1 MAVHERPRRQLKG
14 NGGSR
19 PLHRP
24 LLGFTPERS
33 SPKGR
38 GGVAQGLLR
47 RRVRRP
53 SDDAAESGT
62 VLVSSMMEPIAL
74 TKSSPDAAG
83 AGRTAVGLRLLKP
96 KRARAGKEQSRQPLA
111 PLCLVLGS
119 WSASG
124 TLFPV
129 GIGGDSCQFSGEHR
143 PCRGGRGSWKETLAV
158 L

>member
-83 AGRTAVGLRLLKP
+83 AGRTTVGLRLLKP
-96 KRARAGKEQSRQPLA
+96 KRARAGKEDSPGSPA
-111 PLCLVLGS
+111 PLSLVLTS
-119 WSASG
+119 WTGRNADMSVR
-124 TLFPV
+124 V
-129 GIGGDSCQFSGEHR
+129 GE
-143 PCRGGRGSWKETLAV
+143 PAV
-158 L
+158 RWPSRT